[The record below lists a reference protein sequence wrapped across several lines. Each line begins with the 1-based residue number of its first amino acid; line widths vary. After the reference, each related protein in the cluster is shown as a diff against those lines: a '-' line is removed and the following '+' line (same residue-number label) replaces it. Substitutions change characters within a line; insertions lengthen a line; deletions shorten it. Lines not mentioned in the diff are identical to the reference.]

1 MKKSMFIQ
9 TNSRVVE
16 LMPSNEAFK
25 ELNQNYV
32 DIFNVPTLATNE
44 EIKIIMHFYKKK
56 IHRDPNLQEDIFI

>member
-9 TNSRVVE
+9 TNSRVVK